1 MAMKSWRVSP
11 TATTTTTARTTSMMK
26 SSAEASHA
34 PSRGFLAAR
43 VPLYQRRIEDVLA
56 RALEIESG
64 ATERLL
70 QAMRYSTLAG
80 GKRVRPVL
88 VYATG
93 EALGAPLETL
103 DAAAAAVELIHVYSL
118 VHDDLPAMDNDD
130 LRRGRPTCHR
140 AFDEATAILTG
151 DALQARAFELLTH
164 APASIAPAARLEM
177 LRVLADAIGTR
188 GMAGGQ
194 AIDLESVKQTLDE
207 AALERM
213 HRQKTGALI
222 QASVLLGAISAGLQS
237 APERAALT
245 EFGAEIG
252 LAFQIQ
258 DDILDVEGT
267 TTELGKR
274 AGADADR
281 VKPTYPSVLGL
292 DRARAEAIARRD
304 RALAALAPLG
314 PRFAPLSEFAHFL
327 VARVN

>member
-1 MAMKSWRVSP
+1 MTP
-11 TATTTTTARTTSMMK
+11 G
-26 SSAEASHA
+26 AEAA
-34 PSRGFLAAR
+34 RAGPANFLADR
-43 VPLYQRRIEDVLA
+43 VPLYQQRIEGVLA
-56 RALEIESG
+56 RTLEIDQG
-64 ATERLL
+64 ATPRLL
-70 QAMRYSTLAG
+70 EAMRYSTLAG

-93 EALGAPLETL
+93 EALGAPLEVL
-103 DAAAAAVELIHVYSL
+103 DSAAAAVELIHVYSL

-140 AFDEATAILTG
+140 AFDEATAILVG
-151 DALQARAFELLTH
+151 DALQARAFEVLAL
-164 APASIAPAARLEM
+164 APSTLPPSATLEM

-194 AIDLESVKQTLDE
+194 AIDLESVKQSLGE

-222 QASVLLGAISAGLQS
+222 QASVLLGAISAGVQGG
-237 APERAALT
+237 PERAALAT
-245 EFGAEIG
+245 FGAEIG

-267 TTELGKR
+267 TQTLGKR

-281 VKPTYPSVLGL
+281 IKPTYPSVLGMEQSRSHAL
-292 DRARAEAIARRD
+292 ARRD
-304 RALAALAPLG
+304 RAIAALAPMG
-314 PRFAPLSEFAHFL
+314 PRFAHLGEFAHFL
-327 VARVN
+327 VSRLN

>member
-1 MAMKSWRVSP
+1 M
-11 TATTTTTARTTSMMK
+11 TTV
-26 SSAEASHA
+26 AEASRMA
-34 PSRGFLAAR
+34 PQNFLADR
-43 VPLYQRRIEDVLA
+43 VPLYQQRIEVVLA
-56 RALEIESG
+56 RALEIEGG
-64 ATERLL
+64 ATPRLL
-70 QAMRYSTLAG
+70 EAMRYSTLSG

-93 EALGAPLETL
+93 EALGAPLELL
-103 DAAAAAVELIHVYSL
+103 DSPAAAVELIHVYSL

-140 AFDEATAILTG
+140 AFDEATAILVG
-151 DALQARAFELLTH
+151 DSLQALAFEVLAH
-164 APASIAPAARLEM
+164 APATLPATARLEM

-194 AIDLESVKQTLDE
+194 AIDLESVKQDLTE
-207 AALERM
+207 GALERM

-222 QASVLLGAISAGLQS
+222 QASVLLGAISAGVQN
-237 APERAALT
+237 APERTALA

-267 TTELGKR
+267 TQSLGKR

-292 DRARAEAIARRD
+292 AKSRALALARRD
-304 RALAALAPLG
+304 QAIAALSPLG
-314 PRFAPLSEFAHFL
+314 PRFAHLAEFAHFL
-327 VARVN
+327 VSRLN

>member
-1 MAMKSWRVSP
+1 MTPMTQTGAEP
-11 TATTTTTARTTSMMK
+11 ARL
-26 SSAEASHA
+26 A
-34 PSRGFLAAR
+34 PQDFLAVR
-43 VPLYQRRIEDVLA
+43 VPLYQQRIESVLA
-56 RALEIESG
+56 RALEIDGG
-64 ATERLL
+64 ATPRLL
-70 QAMRYSTLAG
+70 EAMRYSTLAG

-93 EALGAPLETL
+93 EALGASLDLL

-151 DALQARAFELLTH
+151 DALQARAFEVLAQ
-164 APASIAPAARLEM
+164 APVSIAAQARIEM

-194 AIDLESVKQTLDE
+194 AIDLEAVKQTLDE
-207 AALERM
+207 AVLERM

-222 QASVLLGAISAGLQS
+222 QASVLLGAISAGAQH

-258 DDILDVEGT
+258 DDILDVEGNT
-267 TTELGKR
+267 TALGKR
-274 AGADADR
+274 AGADAER
-281 VKPTYPSVLGL
+281 VKPTYPSVFGL
-292 DRARAEAIARRD
+292 DRARAAAAARRD
-304 RALAALAPLG
+304 RAVAALAPLG
-314 PRFAPLSEFAHFL
+314 PRFVHLREFAHFL
-327 VARVN
+327 VARLS

>member
-1 MAMKSWRVSP
+1 MTP
-11 TATTTTTARTTSMMK
+11 G
-26 SSAEASHA
+26 AEAA
-34 PSRGFLAAR
+34 LPMTQFFLASR
-43 VPLYQRRIEDVLA
+43 VPLFQQRIETVLA
-56 RALEIESG
+56 RSLAIDDAATPRLIE
-64 ATERLL
+64 
-70 QAMRYSTLAG
+70 AMRYSTLAG

-93 EALGAPLETL
+93 EALGAPLDLL

-140 AFDEATAILTG
+140 AFDEATAILVG
-151 DALQARAFELLTH
+151 DALQARAFEVLAH
-164 APASIAPAARLEM
+164 APAAINANARLEM

-194 AIDLESVKQTLDE
+194 AIDLESVKQTLSE
-207 AALERM
+207 SALERM

-222 QASVLLGAISAGLQS
+222 QASVLLGAISAGSQS
-237 APERAALT
+237 GPERAALA

-258 DDILDVEGT
+258 DDILDVEGST
-267 TTELGKR
+267 STLGKR

-281 VKPTYPSVLGL
+281 IKPTYPSVMGL
-292 DRARAEAIARRD
+292 ERSREEAFSRRD
-304 RALAALAPLG
+304 RAIAALEPWGA
-314 PRFAPLSEFAHFL
+314 RFASLKEFANFL
-327 VARVN
+327 VARAN

>member
-1 MAMKSWRVSP
+1 MTLTMPGVELAHSAS
-11 TATTTTTARTTSMMK
+11 TS
-26 SSAEASHA
+26 
-34 PSRGFLAAR
+34 FLADR
-43 VPLYQRRIEDVLA
+43 VPLYQQRIEDVLA
-56 RALEIESG
+56 HALEIGG
-64 ATERLL
+64 AATPRLL
-70 QAMRYSTLAG
+70 EAMRYSTLAG
-80 GKRVRPVL
+80 GKRVRPIL

-93 EALGAPLETL
+93 EALGASLEVL

-140 AFDEATAILTG
+140 AFDEATAILVG
-151 DALQARAFELLTH
+151 DALQARAFEVL
-164 APASIAPAARLEM
+164 ANGPASIPASARIEM

-194 AIDLESVKQTLDE
+194 AIDLEAVKQLLGKPE
-207 AALERM
+207 LERM

-222 QASVLLGAISAGLQS
+222 QASVLLGAISAGSQDI
-237 APERAALT
+237 PERAALA

-267 TTELGKR
+267 TTALGKR

-281 VKPTYPSVLGL
+281 IKPTYPSVLGL
-292 DRARAEAIARRD
+292 QESREEALARRD
-304 RALAALAPLG
+304 RAIAALEPWG
-314 PRFAPLSEFAHFL
+314 TRFAALTEFANFL
-327 VARVN
+327 VARVH

>member
-1 MAMKSWRVSP
+1 MTMKP
-11 TATTTTTARTTSMMK
+11 G
-26 SSAEASHA
+26 AEAKSPA
-34 PSRGFLAAR
+34 PQNFLAGR
-43 VPLYQRRIEDVLA
+43 VPDYQQRIEGVLA
-56 RALEIESG
+56 RALDIEGG
-64 ATERLL
+64 ATPRLL
-70 QAMRYSTLAG
+70 EAMRYSTLAG
-80 GKRVRPVL
+80 GKRVRPAL

-93 EALGAPLETL
+93 EALGASLEIL
-103 DAAAAAVELIHVYSL
+103 DCAAAAVELIHVYSL
-118 VHDDLPAMDNDD
+118 VHDDLPAMDDDD

-151 DALQARAFELLTH
+151 DALQARAFEILTH
-164 APASIAPAARLEM
+164 APAQIPAAARLEM

-194 AIDLESVKQTLDE
+194 AIDLEAVKQPIDE

-222 QASVLLGAISAGLQS
+222 QASVLLGAISAGVQH
-237 APERAALT
+237 AAERAALA

-267 TTELGKR
+267 TATLGKR
-274 AGADADR
+274 AGADAVL

-292 DRARAEAIARRD
+292 ETARARAQLRRD
-304 RALAALAPLG
+304 RAIAALEPLG
-314 PRFAPLSEFAHFL
+314 ERFAHLCELAHFL
-327 VARVN
+327 VARVS

>member
-1 MAMKSWRVSP
+1 MTP
-11 TATTTTTARTTSMMK
+11 T
-26 SSAEASHA
+26 SAEVLHSS
-34 PSRGFLAAR
+34 PPGFLATR
-43 VPLYQRRIEDVLA
+43 VPQYQQRIEAVLA

-70 QAMRYSTLAG
+70 EAMRYSTLAG

-93 EALGAPLETL
+93 EACGAPLEQL

-118 VHDDLPAMDNDD
+118 VHDDLPAMDDDD

-151 DALQARAFELLTH
+151 DALQARAFEVLTH
-164 APASIAPAARLEM
+164 GPAVIPAAARIEM
-177 LRVLADAIGTR
+177 LRLLADAIGTR

-194 AIDLESVKQTLDE
+194 AIDLAAVRQALDE
-207 AALERM
+207 SALERM

-222 QASVLLGAISAGLQS
+222 QASVLFGAISAGLTDV
-237 APERAALT
+237 PERAALAT
-245 EFGAEIG
+245 FGAEIG

-258 DDILDVEGT
+258 DDILDVEGST
-267 TTELGKR
+267 NTLGKR
-274 AGADADR
+274 AGADAQR

-292 DRARAEAIARRD
+292 DAARNQALARRD
-304 RALAALAPLG
+304 AAIAALAPWGARYANLV
-314 PRFAPLSEFAHFL
+314 EFAHFL
-327 VARVN
+327 VARAS